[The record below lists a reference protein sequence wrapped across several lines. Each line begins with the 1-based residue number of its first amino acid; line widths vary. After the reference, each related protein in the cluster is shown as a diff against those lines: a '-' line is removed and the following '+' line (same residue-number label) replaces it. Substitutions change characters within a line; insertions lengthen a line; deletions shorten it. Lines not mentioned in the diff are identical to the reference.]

1 MLQRIVAISLYFVD
15 AILAGF
21 AGVTQA
27 TAFFNEN
34 MSDCGVAGV
43 TVLPTAC
50 GTSLVNGLQTIVVAG
65 LAILTDILPALNQA

>member
-1 MLQRIVAISLYFVD
+1 MLQRIVAIALYFVD

-21 AGVTQA
+21 ATVTQA

-34 MSDCGVAGV
+34 ASDCGVAGV
-43 TVLPTAC
+43 TVTLTGC
-50 GTSLVNGLQTIVVAG
+50 GESLISGLQTIVVAG